1 MPKIKP
7 LAAKDY
13 FSDKVNGYARGH
25 TGFTGGNL
33 AEKARIP
40 QTTFDKRMREPGTTT
55 LNEFCRLIHAGR
67 LNDQEVVEIIRNQEE
82 LI

>member
-13 FSDKVNGYARGH
+13 FSDKINGYSRAH
-25 TGFTGGNL
+25 TGCSGNSL
-33 AEKARIP
+33 AEEARIP

-55 LNEFCRLIHAGR
+55 LNEFCRLVHAGR

>member
-13 FSDKVNGYARGH
+13 FSDKINGYSRAH
-25 TGFTGGNL
+25 TGCSGNSL
-33 AEKARIP
+33 AEEARIP
-40 QTTFDKRMREPGTTT
+40 QSTFNKRMQEPGTTSMY
-55 LNEFCRLIHAGR
+55 EFIQLIRAGG
-67 LNDQEVVEIIRNQEE
+67 LIDTEVLEIIKNLEE

>member
-13 FSDKVNGYARGH
+13 FSDKINGYSRAH
-25 TGFTGGNL
+25 TGCSGNSL
-33 AEKARIP
+33 AEEARIP
-40 QTTFDKRMREPGTTT
+40 QSTFNKRMQEPGTTT
-55 LNEFCRLIHAGR
+55 LNEFCGLIHAGR